1 MRMEL
6 AYFNA
11 NDSSAKQEILIKKV
25 NYYLSNQLT
34 SEATLNEIKRVKTKW
49 IKNDTLKYNFLWN
62 ASLIAYL
69 NRDES
74 YAKFYLNA
82 YENLS
87 NDTSI
92 QCKLLSVL
100 VNKYQDTSITQLR
113 IQQLSATDSLF
124 GCLSCFKQVALYQKK
139 HLNFYL
145 ISSAILPGSGSIMNG
160 NVLKGAVSL
169 ALAATSVYSIVYMVN
184 QALYLNAALWGT
196 GLGLKFYTGNIKL
209 TESLFNKSEMSKK
222 NKLATKCELQLE
234 KILNKYPIALKA
246 L

>member
-1 MRMEL
+1 MQFEL
-6 AYFNA
+6 EYFNA
-11 NDSSAKQEILIKKV
+11 NDSSIKQEILIKKIA
-25 NYYLSNQLT
+25 YYLNNNNSGK
-34 SEATLNEIKRVKTKW
+34 EVLNEVKRVKTKW
-49 IKNDTLKYNFLWN
+49 IGNDTLKLNFLWN

-69 NRDES
+69 NQDEP
-74 YAKFYLNA
+74 YARFYLNT
-82 YENLS
+82 YEQLS

-100 VNKYQDTSITQLR
+100 VNKYQDTAFAQIR
-113 IQQLSATDSLF
+113 IQQLTSNDSIF
-124 GCLSCFKQVALYQKK
+124 NCLNCFKGVAQYQKK
-139 HLNFYL
+139 HLNVYL
-145 ISSAILPGSGSIMNG
+145 IASAILPGSGSMMNG

-209 TESLFNKSEMSKK
+209 TESLFNKSEMREK

-234 KILNKYPIALKA
+234 KILNKYPIALKV